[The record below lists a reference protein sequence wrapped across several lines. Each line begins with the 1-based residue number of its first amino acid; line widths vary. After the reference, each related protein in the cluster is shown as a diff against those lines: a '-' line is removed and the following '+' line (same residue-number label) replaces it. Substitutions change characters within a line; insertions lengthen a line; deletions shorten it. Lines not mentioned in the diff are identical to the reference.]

1 MRDKYFGC
9 LPCLSCTICLRI
21 HERSPRRQKQR
32 RADVPD
38 TSVDSR
44 QSLFSRVFGVGVA
57 LSRSSMNR
65 LVAAVR
71 RGISACAQI
80 CSRAA
85 SSAKVSFLAG
95 AKYMQT
101 RCGDWF
107 PHERRRHV
115 PTRTRGHAAQ
125 GRGKQVTRARV
136 ACTMPRGAALARVAA
151 ARRTQRE
158 TVCSR
163 HGRIGAA
170 VPVRVASWRAVC
182 TMDLVSPRQRVRGQ
196 RLACCCARDEG
207 DSSSRRRHGFLFS
220 KLRRRPRNV

>member
-1 MRDKYFGC
+1 MLSLLTPQAVADSREARLDKYFGC

-32 RADVPD
+32 PADVPD

-44 QSLFSRVFGVGVA
+44 QSLFSRVFGVGVV
-57 LSRSSMNR
+57 LSRSSMNS
-65 LVAAVR
+65 LVVAVG

-85 SSAKVSFLAG
+85 SSAKFSFLAG

-125 GRGKQVTRARV
+125 GRGKQVARARKKFNQLD
-136 ACTMPRGAALARVAA
+136 ADRSG
-151 ARRTQRE
+151 
-158 TVCSR
+158 
-163 HGRIGAA
+163 
-170 VPVRVASWRAVC
+170 
-182 TMDLVSPRQRVRGQ
+182 
-196 RLACCCARDEG
+196 
-207 DSSSRRRHGFLFS
+207 
-220 KLRRRPRNV
+220 